1 MVSLAGAVGRGLVTS
16 TTVTGPVGIDG
27 ATASAHEMAS
37 GGELN
42 RIVLALFGLALLL
55 VVLGWWY
62 ARATRPPAPAL
73 EGLAVV
79 GRASFRHA
87 SPERRRAQLERV
99 RRRRGQG
106 PEVDAEPVVDDAWEP
121 DVLPLVSVAPAD
133 VVVLRERADRGDGWS
148 VPAALHV
155 PDIDAGDG
163 IPSEPWP
170 TASTSTR

>member
-1 MVSLAGAVGRGLVTS
+1 MVSLAGAVVRGLVTS
-16 TTVTGPVGIDG
+16 TTVTVPGGIDD
-27 ATASAHEMAS
+27 ATVSAREIAA

-62 ARATRPPAPAL
+62 ARATRPLAPAL

-87 SPERRRAQLERV
+87 SPERRRAQLDRV
-99 RRRRGQG
+99 RRRRGQV
-106 PEVDAEPVVDDAWEP
+106 PDVEAEPVVDDSGEP
-121 DVLPLVSVAPAD
+121 EVLPLVSVAPAD
-133 VVVLRERADRGDGWS
+133 VVVLRERADRGDGWA
-148 VPAALHV
+148 VPAALCA